1 MNTQILKGNDLL
13 EFGGSFLLKCNYD
26 VKFLP
31 KTLPKL
37 YKECLNEWA
46 SYKETHIST
55 PSNVLNEIIWNNK
68 FICIGGK
75 PLFRKKIAK
84 KSIIKLC
91 DLLNDTGKLKTWDV
105 LKNKNITMAEYFLL
119 MSVVDTIPLKWKTI
133 LKQQLQTAHTDLS
146 HFRFKRFSLSFR
158 LTSLNTS
165 PPRIKYFYLL
175 PTILSEHFSVKTM
188 ALT

>member
-1 MNTQILKGNDLL
+1 MAWTCPAAPISTRKVHIL

-31 KTLPKL
+31 KTLPKF

-46 SYKETHIST
+46 SYKEMHIST
-55 PSNVLNEIIWNNK
+55 PLNVLNEIIWNNK

-91 DLLNDTGKLKTWDV
+91 DLMLNDTGKLKTWDI
-105 LKNKNITMAEYFLL
+105 LKNKNITMAEYTGYKRHML
-119 MSVVDTIPLKWKTI
+119 IPTI
-133 LKQQLQTAHTDLS
+133 LKT
-146 HFRFKRFSLSFR
+146 FF
-158 LTSLNTS
+158 
-165 PPRIKYFYLL
+165 LL
-175 PTILSEHFSVKTM
+175 LRGCYIGIL
-188 ALT
+188 